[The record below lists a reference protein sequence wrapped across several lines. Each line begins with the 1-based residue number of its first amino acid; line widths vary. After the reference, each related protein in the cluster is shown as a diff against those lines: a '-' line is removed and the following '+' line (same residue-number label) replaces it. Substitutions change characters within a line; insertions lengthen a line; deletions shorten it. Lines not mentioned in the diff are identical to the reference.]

1 MFNLLRTAGQD
12 CLWMTGTIL
21 LAIFNSLLYCACTSV
36 IRSQLCQP
44 VFCGRTVVLVQ
55 VHLRP
60 QQPPGEHSE
69 SPEEEQLHN
78 LIPCAR
84 GLLQHLQCGRGVGFD
99 S

>member
-1 MFNLLRTAGQD
+1 
-12 CLWMTGTIL
+12 MTGTIL

-36 IRSQLCQP
+36 IRSQLGQARP
-44 VFCGRTVVLVQ
+44 VFCVHTVVLIQ

-60 QQPPGEHSE
+60 QQSPGEHSE